1 MSMMMMMMMDV
12 SAGGAFSRGPRM
24 QTRRRRR
31 TRPAQHVDVVLQ
43 GASQL
48 LHSRDIPV
56 PLRPDSY
63 VSALSSFCYTIV
75 TAKKSSPY
83 SITERKVPELIPV
96 LLSQPAGDVSHKP
109 GGRLP
114 LFSTRLAVTLAT
126 LKTAA
131 TNFAAW

>member
-1 MSMMMMMMMDV
+1 MMMMDV
-12 SAGGAFSRGPRM
+12 SAGGAFSRGPRV

-31 TRPAQHVDVVLQ
+31 TRPAQHLDVVLQ

-48 LHSRDIPV
+48 LHSRNIPV

-75 TAKKSSPY
+75 TAKKGSPY
-83 SITERKVPELIPV
+83 SITERRVPELIPV
-96 LLSQPAGDVSHKP
+96 LGSQPVGDVSHKL

-114 LFSTRLAVTLAT
+114 LLFNRPAVTLAT
-126 LKTAA
+126 LTRAA
-131 TNFAAW
+131 TCFAAW